1 VLFNQNLS
9 LMVNPTFT
17 SLLETSA
24 MSKAEIMAALLF
36 DAQHVGLEAVRST
49 MEFSQ
54 LSCAEQMA
62 IEDMIQIL

>member
-1 VLFNQNLS
+1 VLFNQNLY

-36 DAQHVGLEAVRST
+36 DAQNVGLDAVRST
-49 MEFSQ
+49 MEFSE

-62 IEDMIQIL
+62 IEDMVQIL

>member
-1 VLFNQNLS
+1 
-9 LMVNPTFT
+9 MVNPTFT

-36 DAQHVGLEAVRST
+36 DAQCVGLDAVRST
-49 MEFSQ
+49 MEFCQ

>member
-1 VLFNQNLS
+1 
-9 LMVNPTFT
+9 
-17 SLLETSA
+17 

-36 DAQHVGLEAVRST
+36 DAQCVGLEAIRST

>member
-1 VLFNQNLS
+1 
-9 LMVNPTFT
+9 
-17 SLLETSA
+17 

-36 DAQHVGLEAVRST
+36 DAKNVGLEAVRST